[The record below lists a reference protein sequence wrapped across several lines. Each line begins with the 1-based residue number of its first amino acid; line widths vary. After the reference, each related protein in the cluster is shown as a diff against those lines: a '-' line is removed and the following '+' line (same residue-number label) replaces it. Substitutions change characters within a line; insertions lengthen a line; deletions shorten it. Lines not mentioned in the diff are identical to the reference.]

1 MIKIRKD
8 TVDWTQDS
16 TTIDLSKQNLIG
28 ILGVRGSGKSY
39 LGEAILERYYAR
51 GFTCLDLW
59 SAPNLE
65 NAFWIFAKKG
75 HKKRIPITILAPE
88 TFIVPEARV
97 DRFNGDYITKEELV
111 KFVKLPSPTKKSD
124 SEQNKKILEILTETI
139 VECREHRRI
148 LVFNPFMFPNET
160 EMFRIL
166 EILMRNLI
174 TISNNHFNA
183 LNPEDVGKKTK
194 EEMTTRE
201 KYFHR
206 MCFLIREFGEV
217 APARLKGDKSGES
230 TLVKK
235 ALLKFVRLARH
246 ANIDGIVDYQNA
258 SDAISEIRN
267 QIDIWLIK
275 TWTPDLGGEKFAHVF
290 KKIQQ
295 KRDRIFNEVGYNDRA
310 FQIANSY
317 FPPIE
322 KLSQYWYYLVKPGNT
337 PRLRKVPELGI
348 RHKEP
353 DDKWWKMTG
362 IPIEFEQE
370 MFSKI
375 TQNPKKVSTNDEK
388 LVYLTLKELR
398 SQEGKKKLNWKQT
411 CEIMSEKQ
419 ENGEVM
425 HHLDFKTMT
434 DSTISKIYSRMR
446 IKYELDLGKVGHAS
460 QA

>member
-1 MIKIRKD
+1 MIKIRKN
-8 TVDWTQDS
+8 TVDRTPDS
-16 TTIDLSKQNLIG
+16 TTIDFSKQNLIG
-28 ILGVRGSGKSY
+28 ILGVRNSGKSY
-39 LGEAILERYYAR
+39 LGEAFLEGYYEK

-75 HKKRIPITILAPE
+75 HEKRIPITILAPE

-194 EEMTTRE
+194 EEMTPRE

-246 ANIDGIVDYQNA
+246 ANIDGLIDYQNA
-258 SDAISEIRN
+258 SDVISEIRN

-275 TWTPDLGGEKFAHVF
+275 TWTPELGGERFAHEF
-290 KKIQQ
+290 KKVQQ
-295 KRDRIFNEVGYNDRA
+295 KRDWIFNKMGHNNSA
-310 FQIANSY
+310 LQIANSC

-353 DDKWWKMTG
+353 DDKRWKMTG
-362 IPIEFEQE
+362 IPIEFDQK
-370 MFSKI
+370 FL
-375 TQNPKKVSTNDEK
+375 QN
-388 LVYLTLKELR
+388 
-398 SQEGKKKLNWKQT
+398 
-411 CEIMSEKQ
+411 
-419 ENGEVM
+419 
-425 HHLDFKTMT
+425 
-434 DSTISKIYSRMR
+434 
-446 IKYELDLGKVGHAS
+446 
-460 QA
+460 